1 MLSLAL
7 QCVVSIS
14 EILFMEQD
22 SNYSSESLGH
32 TGNCKK
38 CVFLPLL
45 DKVASNGGEFCLT
58 MFNTWEFCSLSLPWL
73 CLILK
78 EKGKV
83 HKHQQQNCWL
93 NLLPLNNNNNNK
105 GSWPLIPATRVSASH
120 LLLTLLQ
127 RDWLWRTRIEEYP
140 GNPSLCTLA

>member
-45 DKVASNGGEFCLT
+45 DKVASNSGEFCLT
-58 MFNTWEFCSLSLPWL
+58 MFNTWEFCSLSLPWF

-83 HKHQQQNCWL
+83 QKDQQQNCWL
-93 NLLPLNNNNNNK
+93 NLFPLIKKKKKALGPWFLLAVSLPL
-105 GSWPLIPATRVSASH
+105 I
-120 LLLTLLQ
+120 
-127 RDWLWRTRIEEYP
+127 YF
-140 GNPSLCTLA
+140 SLSCRGAGCGGQE